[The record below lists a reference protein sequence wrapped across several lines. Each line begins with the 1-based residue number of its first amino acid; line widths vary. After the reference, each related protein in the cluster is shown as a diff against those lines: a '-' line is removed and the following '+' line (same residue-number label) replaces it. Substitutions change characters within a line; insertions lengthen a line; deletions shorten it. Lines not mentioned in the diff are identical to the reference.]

1 MDTDTI
7 KDASTVLAAL
17 ELLPAEPRDLT
28 AILRDPDERAALLG
42 VRPSSGLSPLVTYL
56 VENLDLG
63 RVDHWFKAVDRL
75 HQVGSA
81 IALVAGTP
89 EYPAKLAECWDAP
102 PLLFATGAVPTGSA
116 LAIVG
121 SRSAPDDVLVT
132 TRSLAADLASRG
144 LVVVSGLAAGVD
156 AAAHRGALD
165 VGGTTIAVMGTGIDR
180 VFPEENI
187 DLAEQIR
194 ESGTVL
200 SQFAPSAPRTGTTFL
215 RRNSVI
221 AALTDVSLVMDGRER
236 SGSRHEIEQAIAF
249 GRSALMWAPSLA
261 SEDWA
266 QDLANRGLASF
277 VSSVEQVVAKIERSN

>member
-1 MDTDTI
+1 
-7 KDASTVLAAL
+7 
-17 ELLPAEPRDLT
+17 
-28 AILRDPDERAALLG
+28 
-42 VRPSSGLSPLVTYL
+42 
-56 VENLDLG
+56 
-63 RVDHWFKAVDRL
+63 
-75 HQVGSA
+75 
-81 IALVAGTP
+81 
-89 EYPAKLAECWDAP
+89 
-102 PLLFATGAVPTGSA
+102 
-116 LAIVG
+116 
-121 SRSAPDDVLVT
+121 
-132 TRSLAADLASRG
+132 
-144 LVVVSGLAAGVD
+144 
-156 AAAHRGALD
+156 
-165 VGGTTIAVMGTGIDR
+165 MGTGIDR
-180 VFPEENI
+180 VFPPEENI